1 MIEILK
7 YVKQQY
13 PTATADEI
21 ETLAR
26 NEIIKL
32 EPKSRAYYR
41 IIAARRYFGSNSDVR
56 GSFDNAASDARLSSL
71 DEQSNARFEDR
82 LVTVDIL
89 FDPMEYT
96 VMENVGKVSLTLTRL
111 GDLASTIVV
120 NYETE
125 NGSAKAGSD
134 YVAKGGQLVF
144 GPGEAHKQIQI
155 TIINDDEFEDDEHF
169 FVAITDAHYQ
179 AAAVDTSQR
188 PEIRV
193 VTPKAKV
200 NILDDDHSGI
210 FGFLN
215 NVFQIPET
223 IGVYRLAVNRYC
235 GARGSVSVPF
245 RTIPATARPGV
256 DYVEQSGELHFHN
269 NETQKEISLEIINNT
284 MYEMNSIFYVE
295 LGEPTRTD
303 EKNIDVR
310 GAPRLGD
317 LTKCMIRIRES
328 KEFKLVSAI
337 CAEIIIL
344 ILKCLFVCNRL

>member
-1 MIEILK
+1 MRIIEDQRDNVIEILK

-13 PTATADEI
+13 PNATADEI

-41 IIAARRYFGSNSDVR
+41 IIASRRYFGSNTDVQ
-56 GSFDNAASDARLSSL
+56 GSLDNVPVSEARLSSL
-71 DEQSNARFEDR
+71 DDQSAREDHLHR

-125 NGSAKAGSD
+125 SASAKAGSD
-134 YVAKGGQLVF
+134 FVAKSGQIVF
-144 GPGEAHKQIQI
+144 GPGEAHKQIEI
-155 TIINDDEFEDDEHF
+155 VIINDDEFEDDEHF
-169 FVAITDAHYQ
+169 FVVITNAHYQ

-223 IGVYRLAVNRYC
+223 IGVYRLVVNRYC
-235 GARGSVSVPF
+235 GARGSVSVPY
-245 RTIPATARPGV
+245 RTIAATARPGM
-256 DYVEQSGELHFHN
+256 DYVEAEGEVHFHN
-269 NETQKEISLEIINNT
+269 NETQKEITLEIINNT
-284 MYEMNSIFYVE
+284 QYEMNSIFYVE
-295 LGEPTRTD
+295 LGEPRRTD
-303 EKNIDVR
+303 EKVTDVR

-328 KEFKLVSAI
+328 KEFKLV
-337 CAEIIIL
+337 
-344 ILKCLFVCNRL
+344 RRRG